1 LLITKIA
8 KLSAAGMLAVAL
20 AACSADGDSDKNTNT
35 GGGDGGGLIPGLPTV
50 EQARQECDDLELS
63 GTISD
68 VQQTLCDALAN
79 TPLDPANVVVAQL
92 LLDSPLEDI
101 IVQLDTLLSQDGGLA
116 AVDELLSQLVGENA
130 ALQPVVDGLNSV
142 LVALLADQDPAA
154 IVDLLGGLGDFGGLE
169 DPTGGQ
175 LLGLLGTGEN
185 PITSLLGALTGNS
198 GGDDP
203 LTGLL
208 TGLTGNLD
216 SGNNPDGS
224 AGLIT
229 VVEDN
234 VLGNLL
240 GDTELSLVNDLVG
253 ELVNPESGVLAPLT
267 SQLENLTGTE
277 SPLGVLTEL
286 VSEVESG
293 VLQPVGEGLEPV
305 LDGIGSLLGGLTGGS
320 TGGLLGGL
328 GI

>member
-1 LLITKIA
+1 MLIKKIA

-20 AACSADGDSDKNTNT
+20 AACSADGDSDTNTNT
-35 GGGDGGGLIPGLPTV
+35 DNGGGGGLPGLPTV
-50 EQARQECDDLELS
+50 EQAREECSDLELS

-68 VQQTLCDALAN
+68 VQQTLCDTLAN

-101 IVQLDTLLSQDGGLA
+101 IRQLDALLDQGGGLE
-116 AVDELLSQLVGENA
+116 AVDALLSQLVGENA

-154 IVDLLGGLGDFGGLE
+154 ILDLLGGLGGFGGLE

-175 LLGLLGTGEN
+175 LLALLGSGDN
-185 PITSLLGALTGNS
+185 PITSLLGALTSNT
-198 GGDDP
+198 GGSDP

-208 TGLTGNLD
+208 AGLSGNLNT
-216 SGNNPDGS
+216 GTNPGGS

-229 VVEDN
+229 VVQDN
-234 VLGNLL
+234 VLTDLL
-240 GDTELSLVNDLVG
+240 GDTELSVVNDLLG
-253 ELVNPESGVLAPLT
+253 ELVDPTSGLLAPLT
-267 SQLENLTGTE
+267 SQLDNLTGTE

-286 VSEVESG
+286 VDQVNTGALE
-293 VLQPVGEGLEPV
+293 PVGEALQPV
-305 LDGIGSLLGGLTGGS
+305 LDGVGSLLGGLLGGGNPL
-320 TGGLLGGL
+320 GGLLG
-328 GI
+328 

>member
-1 LLITKIA
+1 MLITKIA

-35 GGGDGGGLIPGLPTV
+35 NSGGGDGGLIPTV

-101 IVQLDTLLSQDGGLA
+101 IRQLDALLDQGGGLE
-116 AVDELLSQLVGENA
+116 AVDALLSQLVGENA

-142 LVALLADQDPAA
+142 LVALLADQDPTA
-154 IVDLLGGLGDFGGLE
+154 IVDLLTGLGDQTGFE

-175 LLGLLGTGEN
+175 LLGLLGSGDN

-198 GGDDP
+198 GGTDP

-208 TGLTGNLD
+208 TGLSGNLD
-216 SGNNPDGS
+216 LSSNPDGS

-229 VVEDN
+229 LLQDG
-234 VLGNLL
+234 VLTDLL
-240 GDTELSLVNDLVG
+240 GDTELSLVSDLTG
-253 ELVNPESGVLAPLT
+253 ELIDPTAGVLAPVT
-267 SQLENLTGTE
+267 SLLDGVTAE
-277 SPLGVLTEL
+277 SELLGVLTQIVDPLNEEL
-286 VSEVESG
+286 
-293 VLQPVGEGLEPV
+293 LNPVGDGLEPV
-305 LDGIGSLLGGLTGGS
+305 LDAVGGLLGGLTGG
-320 TGGLLGGL
+320 TNLLGGL
-328 GI
+328 L

>member
-1 LLITKIA
+1 MLITKIA

-35 GGGDGGGLIPGLPTV
+35 NSGGGDGGLIPTV

-101 IVQLDTLLSQDGGLA
+101 IRQLDALLDQGGGLE
-116 AVDELLSQLVGENA
+116 AVDALLSQLVGENA

-142 LVALLADQDPAA
+142 LVALLADQDPTA
-154 IVDLLGGLGDFGGLE
+154 IVDLLTGLGDQTGFE

-175 LLGLLGTGEN
+175 LLGLLGSGDN

-198 GGDDP
+198 GGTDP

-208 TGLTGNLD
+208 TGLSGNLNLD
-216 SGNNPDGS
+216 SNPNGS
-224 AGLIT
+224 TGLIT
-229 VVEDN
+229 VVEDD

-267 SQLENLTGTE
+267 SQLDSLTGTE

-293 VLQPVGEGLEPV
+293 VLQPVGDGLEPV
-305 LDGIGSLLGGLTGGS
+305 LDAVGGLLGGLTGG
-320 TGGLLGGL
+320 TNLLGGVL
-328 GI
+328 